1 MQNAECR
8 MKLENKDVSFIL
20 HFAFSILHSMQVTFM
35 SNVIYA
41 LGFFDGVH
49 VGHQALL
56 SACRTLAAERNCEAG
71 VVTFG
76 AHPDGLVLG
85 NAPRLIHT
93 PQLKV
98 GRNFFSQYAL
108 DSTSFIEYNERNT
121 LFTWAGYRINHTI
134 ELILKQYLEDI
145 EIEECNAIYIVG
157 VTPSDISFVLKQEKP
172 KAVDLASLL
181 VFELKLQYKY
191 DYLLTD
197 ELLNM
202 EYAKSCLDI
211 DGAWNILG
219 NV

>member
-1 MQNAECR
+1 M
-8 MKLENKDVSFIL
+8 
-20 HFAFSILHSMQVTFM
+20 
-35 SNVIYA
+35 
-41 LGFFDGVH
+41 
-49 VGHQALL
+49 
-56 SACRTLAAERNCEAG
+56 
-71 VVTFG
+71 
-76 AHPDGLVLG
+76 
-85 NAPRLIHT
+85 
-93 PQLKV
+93 
-98 GRNFFSQYAL
+98 
-108 DSTSFIEYNERNT
+108 
-121 LFTWAGYRINHTI
+121 
-134 ELILKQYLEDI
+134 KQYLEDI